1 MNKEANIPAPSPLV
15 RYVKH
20 RDESNKAMVVV
31 APPYERV
38 AGSVIESTK
47 EYEVQVS
54 HK

>member
-1 MNKEANIPAPSPLV
+1 
-15 RYVKH
+15 
-20 RDESNKAMVVV
+20 MVVV

-54 HK
+54 NRLKDWVKEEEEIRKQEINKRH